1 MIETQLHPK
10 IAAAQRAAHEARG
23 EAFANLFR
31 AIPKIVSSLR
41 HKS

>member
-1 MIETQLHPK
+1 MIETHLNPQ
-10 IAAAQRAAHEARG
+10 ANAAQKAAHEIRG
-23 EAFANLFR
+23 EAVASLFR